1 MRHVPL
7 LLTSTIV
14 LLFGSLHAGGR
25 ETTASTALL
34 EALGGKVEHCAL
46 AVGMIAGGML
56 GLITNPFLGAVA
68 IGFMTAGLVWL
79 TTCE

>member
-1 MRHVPL
+1 MRHIPGIL
-7 LLTSTIV
+7 SSALV
-14 LLFGSLHAGGR
+14 LLFGLLHWGGGQAVGSA
-25 ETTASTALL
+25 EL
-34 EALGGKVEHCAL
+34 EALGGKAEHCAL

-56 GLITNPFLGAVA
+56 GLIANPFLGAVA